1 LIGWARRR
9 NTDPGQ
15 DVSFP
20 EEEKIMRRVLLSATL
35 LALAP
40 LAAPAQVVSK
50 VKGDVAEVVDG
61 NNGFALDLYSNLA
74 AEPGNLFFSPYSIS
88 NALAMTYAGAG
99 GNTAREMKTA
109 LHFNLEPERFH
120 SAFGKIVRYFQAP
133 AQKRGFQLEIANRL
147 WGQVGLGFRP
157 EFVKLGEE
165 KYLAG
170 LKEVNFRAREEARQ
184 TINAWVDKATNKK
197 IGDLVPKGAITPN
210 TRLVLTNAIYFKAA
224 WDEPFGSFKKPG
236 DFHLTADKTVAVPLM
251 GATKF
256 AGFFADGATLGLE
269 LPYQGADISM
279 VVLLPKRVDGLPG
292 LEKTL
297 TLTNLNKMLARLENH
312 NVEITLPKFTMTSA
326 FPLNEVLGKMGI
338 KDAFVDGT
346 ADFSGITSEHKLH
359 IHYVVHKAFVN
370 VNEAGTEAA
379 AATGALLGTIGRPPV
394 PVPFKADHPFLF
406 LIRDRPTGSILFMGR
421 VVDPR

>member
-1 LIGWARRR
+1 LEQSLGRTGPAFL
-9 NTDPGQ
+9 
-15 DVSFP
+15 SFP
-20 EEEKIMRRVLLSATL
+20 EEEKIMRRVFLSASL
-35 LALAP
+35 LALVP

-50 VKGDVAEVVDG
+50 VKGDVAEVVEG
-61 NNGFALDLYSNLA
+61 NNGFALDLYGKLA

-88 NALAMTYAGAG
+88 NALAMTYAGAS

-120 SAFGKIVRYFQAP
+120 AAFGKIVRHFQAP

-147 WGQVGLGFRP
+147 WGQVGMGFRP
-157 EFVKLGEE
+157 EFVKLGEDQ
-165 KYLAG
+165 YLG
-170 LKEVNFRAREEARQ
+170 GFKEVDFHKREEARQ
-184 TINAWVDKATNKK
+184 TINDWVDKATHKK
-197 IGDLVPKGAITPN
+197 LGALVPEEAITPN

-224 WDEPFGSFKKPG
+224 WDQPFASFKKPG
-236 DFHLTADKTVAVPLM
+236 DYHLTADEKVAVPLM
-251 GATKF
+251 GATRF
-256 AGFFADGATLGLE
+256 AGFFDDGATLGLE
-269 LPYQGADISM
+269 LPYQGDDISM
-279 VVLLPKRVDGLPG
+279 IVLLPKKVDGLPG

-297 TLTNLNKMLARLENH
+297 THANLNKMLAKLENQ
-312 NVEITLPKFTMTSA
+312 NVEITLPRFTMTSMFA
-326 FPLNEVLGKMGI
+326 LNDVLGKMGI

-346 ADFSGITSEHKLH
+346 ADFSGITSEHKLC
-359 IHYVVHKAFVN
+359 IHYVVHKAYVN

-379 AATGALLGTIGRPPV
+379 AATGVFLGTLGRPPA